1 MFEEEEEDE
10 IEDDRENDFL
20 GEDLGEEAEVEEPQP
35 QLEAPPPDAEVPNL
49 VLDGKR
55 WTDGGVAYGFDSA
68 DSGKTQMRKPKMKR
82 SNASKPSTTKPSAS
96 SKWFTQKCGKIKI
109 FLPFHRKYVKSIY
122 SIS

>member
-1 MFEEEEEDE
+1 MFEEEEED

-35 QLEAPPPDAEVPNL
+35 QLEAPPADAEVPHL

-68 DSGKTQMRKPKMKR
+68 DSGKTQMRKPRLKQSSTSR
-82 SNASKPSTTKPSAS
+82 SKPSTTKPSAS
-96 SKWFTQKCGKIKI
+96 SK
-109 FLPFHRKYVKSIY
+109 
-122 SIS
+122 

>member
-96 SKWFTQKCGKIKI
+96 SKYITQCAKTK
-109 FLPFHRKYVKSIY
+109 FFSNLTENT
-122 SIS
+122 